1 MSEIRVGSAPDSWG
15 VWFCT
20 DPNQLPYTR
29 FLDEVAT
36 AGYHWIELGPFGYLP
51 TDAPRLRDEL
61 ASRNLRVSA
70 GTVFEQLHRPDS
82 WDAVWRQVSDVAS
95 LTAAVGGTN
104 VVVIPE
110 MWRDPVT
117 GAVLEDPVLDAAQWQ
132 RKTDDVTRLGRAIF
146 ETYGIRLQY
155 HPHADSHV
163 GAAPDVYRFLESTD
177 PEFVHL
183 CLDTGHISYCGGDSV
198 EIIEKYP
205 DRIGYLHLKQIDP
218 IVLAKVEAENLPFG
232 EAVKLGVMIEPPH
245 GVPDFGAVLAAV
257 DRLDVDVFAIVEQDL
272 YPCVPDVPLPIAQRT
287 RKFLASCGI
296 QTVRF

>member
-20 DPNQLPYTR
+20 DPHQLPYTR
-29 FLDEVAT
+29 FLDEVAA

-61 ASRNLRVSA
+61 AARDLRVSA

-82 WDAVWRQVSDVAS
+82 WDAVWRQVSDVAA
-95 LTAAVGGTN
+95 LTAAVGGSN
-104 VVVIPE
+104 IVVIPE

-117 GAVLEDPVLDAAQWQ
+117 GAVLEDPVLDAGQWQ
-132 RKTDDVTRLGRAIF
+132 KKTTDVSRLGRAIF

-198 EIIEKYP
+198 EIIEKHP

-218 IVLAKVEAENLPFG
+218 VVLAKVEAENLPFG

-272 YPCVPDVPLPIAQRT
+272 YPCVPEVPLPIAQRT

>member
-20 DPNQLPYTR
+20 DPHQLPYTR
-29 FLDEVAT
+29 FLDEVAA

-61 ASRNLRVSA
+61 AARDLRVSA

-82 WDAVWRQVSDVAS
+82 WDAVWRQVSDVAA
-95 LTAAVGGTN
+95 LTAAVGGSN
-104 VVVIPE
+104 IVVIPE

-117 GAVLEDPVLDAAQWQ
+117 GAVLEDPVLDAGQWQ
-132 RKTDDVTRLGRAIF
+132 KKTADVSRLGRAIF

-198 EIIEKYP
+198 EIIEKHP

-218 IVLAKVEAENLPFG
+218 VVLAKVEAENLPFG

-272 YPCVPDVPLPIAQRT
+272 YPCVPEVPLPIAQRT